1 MEQID
6 GIEIETAD
14 AQSTEQWLPVLLL
27 LFVGSGCAALIYEIV
42 WFQML
47 ELFVG
52 SSSVSIGVLLGT
64 FMGGM
69 CLGSFLLPRFIS
81 TRHHPLKVYAL
92 LEITIGII
100 GLLLILVLPLVGHVY
115 TAWGGYG
122 LTGYL
127 LRGLVASICLLPPTL
142 AMGATL
148 PAVARWVKTTPAGV
162 SWLGFFYAG
171 NIAGAVMGTLLAGF
185 YLLRVFDMG
194 TATYVAA
201 AINFAVGGLGLL
213 VAANTPATVDR
224 SESRIPNPESLSHS
238 ESQIPVPLATKA
250 SDDRALVYVAIALSG
265 FCALAAQVIWTR
277 VLSLLFGASTYT
289 FSLILA
295 VFLIGLGIG
304 SSLGSIMAK
313 SIERPRVALGWCQLL
328 NVGAM
333 AWSAY
338 MLMESLPYWPIN
350 TSITTSI
357 WYNFQLDFVRAFW
370 AVLPGPILWGASFPL
385 ALASVARRGEDPGRL
400 VGGVY
405 AANTVGAIFGSV
417 TASLILVYWFGSQRA
432 QQVLM
437 IVSGMSGLLLLAPA
451 QLNSLSEKVSAGR
464 NYTLRWVPN
473 VMLIIAL
480 GVAAFLIRTVPT
492 IPGILVAYGRYAA
505 TWMGQQGDI
514 FYVGEGLSSS
524 VAVSRYGDVMNYH
537 NAGKVQA
544 SSQPQDMRL
553 QRMLG
558 HFTTLVP
565 KSPKRV
571 LVIGCGAGATAGA
584 VSIDQNVESL
594 TIAEIE
600 PLVPRVVSEH
610 FGEHNFHVVRN
621 PKTHVVID
629 DARHFLLTTH
639 ERFDAITSDPLDPWV
654 KGAAT
659 LYTKEFFEL
668 AKSKLNPGGTV
679 TLFVQL
685 YESTPEAV
693 KSEIGTFFE
702 VFPNGVIWGN
712 THQGRGYDTVLMGT
726 VEAPH
731 FDVDE
736 WEARLNSPQY
746 AAVKDSLREIS
757 IYSAMD
763 LFANYAGR
771 ASDLRAYTADAQ
783 INRDRDLRLQYL
795 AGLGLNL
802 YQSGPIYADILRH
815 KKYPEGLF
823 SGSPETLQK
832 LRDAIASAP
841 GGDPQ

>member
-1 MEQID
+1 MSYSA
-6 GIEIETAD
+6 ETD
-14 AQSTEQWLPVLLL
+14 TSDSSSTEQWLPILLL

-81 TRHHPLKVYAL
+81 PKHHPLKVYAF
-92 LEITIGII
+92 LEIAIGVI
-100 GLLLILVLPLVGHVY
+100 GLLLIFVLPLVGHVY
-115 TAWGGYG
+115 TTWGGYG

-148 PAVARWVKTTPAGV
+148 PAVARWVRTTPSGV

-185 YLLRVFDMG
+185 YLLRVFDMN

-213 VAANTPATVDR
+213 VAANTPASVDGTDSDPNPQSLFPNHQVQVRSSTSSDR
-224 SESRIPNPESLSHS
+224 S
-238 ESQIPVPLATKA
+238 
-250 SDDRALVYVAIALSG
+250 LVYVAIALSG

-304 SSLGSIMAK
+304 SSLGSIIAK
-313 SIERPRVALGWCQLL
+313 TVERPRVALGWCQML

-338 MLMESLPYWPIN
+338 MLMQSLPYWPIN

-385 ALASVARRGEDPGRL
+385 ALAAVARRGEDPGRL

-417 TASLILVYWFGSQRA
+417 IASLVLVYWFGSQRA

-451 QLNSLSEKVSAGR
+451 ELSSTPGSPQVR
-464 NYTLRWVPN
+464 RRTLRWVAPTLL
-473 VMLIIAL
+473 VIAL
-480 GVAAFLIRTVPT
+480 GAAAFLIRTVPT

-524 VAVSRYGDVMNYH
+524 VAVSRFGEVMNYH

-565 KSPKRV
+565 KTPKKV

-584 VSIDQNVESL
+584 VSIDEYVETL
-594 TIAEIE
+594 IIAEIE

-621 PKTHVVID
+621 PKTQVVID
-629 DARHFLLTTH
+629 DARHFLLTTD

-726 VEAPH
+726 VEPPH
-731 FDVDE
+731 FNVDE

-757 IYSAMD
+757 IYSALD

-771 ASDLRAYTADAQ
+771 ASDMKAYLADAQ

-802 YQSGPIYADILRH
+802 YQSGPIYAEILRH

-823 SGSPETLQK
+823 SGSPETMQK

-841 GGDPQ
+841 GADPQ

>member
-1 MEQID
+1 MDHSQASI
-6 GIEIETAD
+6 TAD
-14 AQSTEQWLPVLLL
+14 SRSPDQWLPVLLL

-69 CLGSFLLPRFIS
+69 CLGSFLLPRLIS
-81 TRHHPLKVYAL
+81 ERHHPLKVYAL
-92 LEITIGII
+92 LEIGIGVI
-100 GLLLILVLPLVGHVY
+100 GLLLLLVLPLIGHVY

-122 LTGYL
+122 VFGYL
-127 LRGLVASICLLPPTL
+127 LRGIVASVCLLPPTL

-148 PAVARWVKTTPAGV
+148 PAVARWVQTTPSGV

-185 YLLRVFDMG
+185 YLLRVYDMNV
-194 TATYVAA
+194 ATYVAA
-201 AINFAVGGLGLL
+201 AINFAVGALGLL
-213 VAANTPATVDR
+213 LAARTR
-224 SESRIPNPESLSHS
+224 STADLPDPLIPNPEL
-238 ESQIPVPLATKA
+238 IPNPQSPIPEEGHRVA
-250 SDDRALVYVAIALSG
+250 VYVAIALSG

-277 VLSLLFGASTYT
+277 LLSLLFGASTYT

-304 SSLGSIMAK
+304 SSIGSILAR
-313 SIERPRVALGWCQLL
+313 SIDRPRVALGWCQLL

-338 MLMESLPYWPIN
+338 MLMQSLPYWPIN
-350 TSITTSI
+350 TSISTSI

-385 ALASVARRGEDPGRL
+385 ALSAVAKRGQDPGRL

-405 AANTVGAIFGSV
+405 AANTVGAIAGSV
-417 TASLILVYWFGSQRA
+417 VASLILVYWFGSQRA

-437 IVSGMSGLLLLAPA
+437 IVSGVSGLLLLAPA
-451 QLNSLSEKVSAGR
+451 ELSSTPSRRPLPWLAPALLV
-464 NYTLRWVPN
+464 
-473 VMLIIAL
+473 IAL
-480 GVAAFLIRTVPT
+480 GVAAFLIRTVPQ

-505 TWMGQQGDI
+505 TWVGQEGDI

-524 VAVSRYGDVMNYH
+524 VAVSRFGGSIMNYH

-565 KSPKRV
+565 KNPKQV

-584 VSIDQNVESL
+584 VSIDQKVESL
-594 TIAEIE
+594 IIAEIE

-629 DARHFLLTTH
+629 DARHFLLTTD
-639 ERFDAITSDPLDPWV
+639 EKFDAITSDPLDPWV

-659 LYTKEFFEL
+659 LYTREFFEL

-726 VEAPH
+726 VDPPH
-731 FDVDE
+731 FNVDE
-736 WEARLNSPQY
+736 WEARLNSPEY
-746 AAVKDSLREIS
+746 AAVKESLREIS
-757 IYSAMD
+757 IYSAID

-771 ASDLRAYTADAQ
+771 AADMKAYLADAQ
-783 INRDRDLRLQYL
+783 INSDRDLRLQYL

-802 YQSGPIYADILRH
+802 YQSGPIYSEILRH
-815 KKYPEGLF
+815 KK
-823 SGSPETLQK
+823 
-832 LRDAIASAP
+832 
-841 GGDPQ
+841 